1 MTVGYLLR
9 YSSNS
14 IPHIQNDGE
23 EEEEEYPCLSATF
36 QCGVQSEDR
45 FISPRFFLQL
55 LIAVALD
62 RRPP

>member
-1 MTVGYLLR
+1 LLGR
-9 YSSNS
+9 DDEIFFS
-14 IPHIQNDGE
+14 QEEE

-45 FISPRFFLQL
+45 FISPIFFLQL

-62 RRPP
+62 RRPA